1 MRYQFYIVLSI
12 LVMSCSSEPAELEV
26 VKEEPATKVFT
37 GLPVF
42 NITLDPTDSEKHNSY
57 ALHSLIGAENRFMVV
72 GTRFDLIINMNGNE
86 GVKFKTGGA
95 YTVKAFVLL
104 DGKEVTDGP
113 EWKSEEEDLIVSFSA
128 NAAETLSIRL
138 AGMSPLSNQSIGNF
152 DNSKIWVT
160 PIRKMPTS

>member
-26 VKEEPATKVFT
+26 VKEIPATKVFT
-37 GLPVF
+37 GPTEF
-42 NITLDPTDSEKHNSY
+42 NITLDPTDSEKLNSY
-57 ALHSLIGAENRFMVV
+57 ALHSLIGAENRFMLV
-72 GTRFDLIINMNGNE
+72 GTGFDLIINMNGNE

-104 DGKEVTDGP
+104 DGKEVIDGP
-113 EWKSEEEDLIVSFSA
+113 EWKSEEEDLIITFSA

-138 AGMSPLSNQSIGNF
+138 VGMSPLSDQSIGDF

-160 PIRKMPTS
+160 PIRKIPTS